1 MSYPKDPGA
10 DLRDALSPQPHVL
23 IVEDDGEMRHL
34 IARHLRDNGF
44 TVTPARDG
52 REMREVLRAAGVSV
66 DLILLDVMLPGT
78 SGVEL
83 LRELRTSS
91 KIPVVFLTA
100 RAEEMDRVLGLEF
113 GADDYIV
120 KPFGRRELVARL
132 RAVLRRTSD
141 VPDAPAPAGIAD
153 ALVFDDWVLNIGRRE
168 LTAPDGSLVDLSGA
182 EYDLLMAFLTHPQRV
197 LSREELLETA
207 RRRIGDIFDRSID
220 VLVSRL
226 RRKIE
231 PLEGSPALIKTVRG
245 SGYVLVADVSRR

>member
-1 MSYPKDPGA
+1 MSDPHDHGFY
-10 DLRDALSPQPHVL
+10 RDALAPQPHVL

-34 IARHLRDNGF
+34 IARHLRENGF

-52 REMREVLRAAGVSV
+52 REMREVLKAAGASV
-66 DLILLDVMLPGT
+66 DLILLDVMLPGL

-91 KIPVVFLTA
+91 KVPVVFLTA

-132 RAVLRRTSD
+132 RAVLRRATGAPD
-141 VPDAPAPAGIAD
+141 VPQPPNISD
-153 ALVFDDWVLNIGRRE
+153 ALIFDGWVLSIGRRE
-168 LTAPDGSLVDLSGA
+168 LSAPDGSLVDLSGA
-182 EYDLLMAFLTHPQRV
+182 EFDLLMAFLTHPQRV
-197 LSREELLETA
+197 LSRDELLETA

-231 PLEGSPALIKTVRG
+231 PAEGSPPLIKTVRG
-245 SGYVLVADVSRR
+245 SGYVFVADVSRR